1 MGCLLFLY
9 ELMESL
15 LRKQKSELLVL
26 ETHLRKQMSEL
37 LVLETLLRKQKFVK
51 KYRSQRFGHYIYIC
65 TPQYIYK

>member
-1 MGCLLFLY
+1 MGYLLFLY

-26 ETHLRKQMSEL
+26 ET
-37 LVLETLLRKQKFVK
+37 LLRKQKFVK
-51 KYRSQRFGHYIYIC
+51 KYRTQSFRHYTYIC

>member
-26 ETHLRKQMSEL
+26 ET
-37 LVLETLLRKQKFVK
+37 LLRKQKFVK
-51 KYRSQRFGHYIYIC
+51 KYRTQSFRHYTYIC

>member
-15 LRKQKSELLVL
+15 
-26 ETHLRKQMSEL
+26 LRKQMSEL

-51 KYRSQRFGHYIYIC
+51 K
-65 TPQYIYK
+65 